1 MPASK
6 HGTHPAWVD
15 SDDAPE
21 LTDEFFERA
30 DECVGDQVVRRGRP
44 AGTGTKEL
52 VSLRIDRDV
61 LSQLRASGRGW
72 QTRANDILRD
82 AVRSAPRVP
91 RSSRRK
97 PTASST
103 RDTKAEA

>member
-6 HGTHPAWVD
+6 HGTRPAWVD
-15 SDDAPE
+15 PEDAPE
-21 LTDEFFERA
+21 LKDEFFELA
-30 DECVGDQVVRRGRP
+30 DEVVGDRVVRRGRP
-44 AGTGTKEL
+44 AGTGNKEL

-82 AVRSAPRVP
+82 AVTSPPRVP
-91 RSSRRK
+91 RSPRRK
-97 PTASST
+97 PTARST
-103 RDTKAEA
+103 GRTKAEA